1 MKQKLMSVL
10 RIGLAVLFLPMLSL
24 AQDGDKQIARGEK
37 KKESKAKFELQL
49 VWATNDKQSPDAKHK
64 DISPERRKRL
74 EQLQLK
80 WANYF
85 EVNQKEFTVP
95 DRGTNKV
102 PISEKCT
109 VSVKDLGGNKFEVIW
124 YSKSGKVVGKQTQP
138 LAKGEVLIL
147 GGNAPGA
154 TAWFIIL
161 KRIE

>member
-1 MKQKLMSVL
+1 MRQKAMSVL
-10 RIGLAVLFLPMLSL
+10 KICLAVLFLPMLSP
-24 AQDGDKQIARGEK
+24 AQEGDKQVARGEK
-37 KKESKAKFELQL
+37 KRESKFELQL
-49 VWATNDKQSPDAKHK
+49 VWATNDKQSPNAKHK
-64 DISPERRKRL
+64 DVSPERRKRL

-85 EVNQKEFTVP
+85 EVNQKEFTVS

-102 PISEKCT
+102 PISEKCA
-109 VSVKDLGGNKFEVIW
+109 VSVKDLGGKKIEVIW
-124 YSKSGKVVGKQTQP
+124 YGKSGNVVGKQTQP

-161 KRIE
+161 KRLE